1 MKGSRGMGVLLFL
14 LSLLLVPSVVVVY
27 FNGRCVFVN

>member
-1 MKGSRGMGVLLFL
+1 MKGSRGMGMLFL
-14 LSLLLVPSVVVVY
+14 LSWLLFLSMVVVY